1 MELARLAALAMENVQ
16 LLVEVSKL
24 NEGLEQK
31 VAQRTEALTRQ
42 EALFRALAQ
51 QAPQVVWTTN
61 PRGEVTFMNRA
72 WFDLVGGVFEN
83 WSGIQWFSAIHPEDL
98 PEVKANWKR
107 ASTSRA
113 PFVGLRRL
121 IAKDGGLRTMSYRA
135 SPVFDE
141 KGVVS
146 FWVGI
151 DADITDLKAV
161 ESQLRLSNQEL
172 EAFSYSV
179 SHDLRSPL
187 NTIDGF
193 SRLLAKQ
200 IPADSGPKAAHYLS
214 RIHAGV
220 AQMTQLIEDML
231 SLAQVSRTELRHE
244 AIDLSAMAQLCVEAL
259 RARDPEREVEVNIS
273 PDLQAWGDARL
284 VRAVMDNLLGNA
296 WKFSSRREGASITV
310 GQTADPVGQRVFF
323 VRDNGAGFD
332 MAYADKLFRAF
343 QRLHTV
349 AEFPGTGIGLATV
362 NRIIARH
369 GGDLWAESAPGAG
382 ATFFFTLPK
391 FSVPV

>member
-1 MELARLAALAMENVQ
+1 LE
-16 LLVEVSKL
+16 EVNKL

-31 VAQRTEALTRQ
+31 VAQRTAALTRQ

-83 WSGIQWFSAIHPEDL
+83 WSGIRWFSAIHPEDL

-107 ASTSRA
+107 ASTSRV

-121 IAKDGGLRTMSYRA
+121 IARDGSLRTMSYRA

-200 IPADSGPKAAHYLS
+200 IPAESGPKAAHYLS

-220 AQMTQLIEDML
+220 AQMSQLIEDML

-244 AIDLSAMAQLCVEAL
+244 SIDLSAMAQLCVEAL

-296 WKFSSRREGASITV
+296 WKFSSRREGASIAV

-332 MAYADKLFRAF
+332 MAYADKLFRPVG
-343 QRLHTV
+343 RV
-349 AEFPGTGIGLATV
+349 VSG
-362 NRIIARH
+362 RR
-369 GGDLWAESAPGAG
+369 GDLFLHAAEIFGACVKACCGEGRSVCGLRGRAQSA
-382 ATFFFTLPK
+382 
-391 FSVPV
+391 